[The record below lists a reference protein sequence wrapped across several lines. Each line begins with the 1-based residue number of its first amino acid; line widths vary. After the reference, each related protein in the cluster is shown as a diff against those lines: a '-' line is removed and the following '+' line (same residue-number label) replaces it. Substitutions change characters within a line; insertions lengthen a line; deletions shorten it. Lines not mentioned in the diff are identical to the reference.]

1 MAEESKLVDEVV
13 ESTPEATT
21 ETTESK
27 EEFNPLAFNSD
38 TYGLNEKKKEEKS
51 EEVEESKLVDEVTEE
66 KTEEKTEEEKQEEGW
81 SWDSDTEETKAEK
94 EEDYD
99 WDGAGETKEE
109 APTTEE
115 ALTWA
120 KVGKELGIEINS
132 RDEFINTLNSYTE
145 KLQQQTQQQQA
156 PVNNQVAEL
165 RSYLNFSDRDL
176 VAEELKAD
184 GIEDAEI
191 EESLDK
197 LEDSGMMKMKAKSI
211 RRTINN
217 AIDQQT
223 TQAKNKAAQ
232 DEKER
237 KVRTENAK
245 KELKNQ
251 IKNMNE
257 FMGGKVTKK
266 QKEEVYRYATGDMMK
281 EIYANHANV
290 ADVAMFMLYRKQIEK
305 ILRSQGLEDGKA
317 AIMDS
322 IVSPN
327 LNSGKGKSN
336 FKVKSGAFD
345 PKAFM
350 SE

>member
-1 MAEESKLVDEVV
+1 MAEESKLVEEVV
-13 ESTPEATT
+13 ETTEAT
-21 ETTESK
+21 EKK
-27 EEFNPLAFNSD
+27 EDFNPLAFAGDD
-38 TYGLNEKKKEEKS
+38 TYGTKEDIEEEKKEEKQ
-51 EEVEESKLVDEVTEE
+51 EVEAKEEQTEEQEQEDGWSWDSKTEDKTEKEEEYNWDGVEE
-66 KTEEKTEEEKQEEGW
+66 KTEE
-81 SWDSDTEETKAEK
+81 
-94 EEDYD
+94 
-99 WDGAGETKEE
+99 
-109 APTTEE
+109 APTAQE
-115 ALTWA
+115 ALNWA
-120 KVGKELGIEINS
+120 KVGEELGIEIKS
-132 RDEFINTLNSYTE
+132 KDEFVQALNS
-145 KLQQQTQQQQA
+145 LQQQAQKQQA
-156 PVNNQVAEL
+156 PVSQQVAEL
-165 RSYLNFSDRDL
+165 NSYLNFSDRDL

-184 GIEDAEI
+184 GIEDSEI

-211 RRTINN
+211 RRVINN

-223 TQAKNKAAQ
+223 AQAQQQQQQSVAQ
-232 DEKER
+232 GK
-237 KVRTENAK
+237 KQAENAR
-245 KELKNQ
+245 KELKSQ
-251 IKNMNE
+251 IKNMSE

-281 EIYANHANV
+281 EIYADHANV

>member
-1 MAEESKLVDEVV
+1 MSEESKLVEEVV
-13 ESTPEATT
+13 DNTT
-21 ETTESK
+21 ETKESNDK
-27 EEFNPLAFNSD
+27 FNPLAFNSD
-38 TYGLNEKKKEEKS
+38 QPYNA
-51 EEVEESKLVDEVTEE
+51 
-66 KTEEKTEEEKQEEGW
+66 EEEKETEETEEAESTEAAESKEETTEETEEEGW
-81 SWDSDTEETKAEK
+81 SWDS
-94 EEDYD
+94 
-99 WDGAGETKEE
+99 TKEE
-109 APTTEE
+109 AKEKGEEEYDWEGTSAEKTEE
-115 ALTWA
+115 APTAEEALNWSR
-120 KVGKELGIEINS
+120 VGKELGIEITS
-132 RDEFINTLNSYTE
+132 KDEFVNAINS
-145 KLQQQTQQQQA
+145 LQQQAQQQQA
-156 PVNNQVAEL
+156 PVNDQVTEL

-184 GIEDAEI
+184 GIEDSEI

-211 RRTINN
+211 RRVINN

-223 TQAKNKAAQ
+223 AQAKNKAAQ
-232 DEKER
+232 ENQKRKEQA
-237 KVRTENAK
+237 ENAK

-327 LNSGKGKSN
+327 LNSGKSKSN
-336 FKVKSGAFD
+336 FKVKSSKFD

>member
-1 MAEESKLVDEVV
+1 MSEESKLVDEVV
-13 ESTPEATT
+13 ESTPT

-27 EEFNPLAFNSD
+27 DGFNPLAFAGDEIYNP
-38 TYGLNEKKKEEKS
+38 KEETKT
-51 EEVEESKLVDEVTEE
+51 ETVEETTEA
-66 KTEEKTEEEKQEEGW
+66 KTE
-81 SWDSDTEETKAEK
+81 TEETEDEDGFSWDKVELDSEETAKE

-99 WDGAGETKEE
+99 WEGTADKKVEE
-109 APTTEE
+109 KPAQDD
-115 ALTWA
+115 LDWNRF
-120 KVGKELGIEINS
+120 GKELGIESASKEDIINA
-132 RDEFINTLNSYTE
+132 INTL
-145 KLQQQTQQQQA
+145 QQKAQQPQA
-156 PVNNQVAEL
+156 PVSNQVNEL
-165 RSYLNFSDRDL
+165 KSYLNYSDRDL

-184 GIEDAEI
+184 GIEDSEI

-211 RRTINN
+211 RRVINN

-223 TQAKNKAAQ
+223 AAAQ
-232 DEKER
+232 QQAQQTTAQR
-237 KVRTENAK
+237 KQAAEQAK
-245 KELKNQ
+245 KELRNQ

-266 QKEEVYRYATGDMMK
+266 QKEEVYRYATGDLMK
-281 EIYANHANV
+281 DIYANHANV

-317 AIMDS
+317 AIMNS

-327 LNSGKGKSN
+327 LNTGKSKSN
-336 FKVKSGAFD
+336 FKVKSSKFD

-350 SE
+350 TE

>member
-13 ESTPEATT
+13 ESA
-21 ETTESK
+21 ESK
-27 EEFNPLAFNSD
+27 EVKSEFNPLAFNAD
-38 TYGLNEKKKEEKS
+38 ENTYGETEEKVEETTEEVKEEVKEEAT
-51 EEVEESKLVDEVTEE
+51 EEVEVKEEEKEQEDGWAWDSVETEGETKEEDDYNWEGAEE
-66 KTEEKTEEEKQEEGW
+66 KTEE
-81 SWDSDTEETKAEK
+81 
-94 EEDYD
+94 
-99 WDGAGETKEE
+99 
-109 APTTEE
+109 APTQEE

-132 RDEFINTLNSYTE
+132 KEEFMNTLNSYAQQ
-145 KLQQQTQQQQA
+145 LQGQQSSGDGQA
-156 PVNNQVAEL
+156 AEL
-165 RSYLNFSDRDL
+165 RSYLKYNDRDL

-184 GIEDAEI
+184 GIEASEI

-197 LEDSGMMKMKAKSI
+197 LEDSGMLKMKAKSI

-223 TQAKNKAAQ
+223 DAAKNKAAQ
-232 DEKER
+232 EDAQRKKTAEQAKEQ
-237 KVRTENAK
+237 
-245 KELKNQ
+245 LKNE
-251 IKNMNE
+251 IKNMSE

-266 QKEEVYRYATGDMMK
+266 QKEEVYRYATNNMMK
-281 EIYANHANV
+281 DIYGSHANV

-327 LNSGKGKSN
+327 LNNGKGKSN
-336 FKVKSGAFD
+336 FKVKTGKFD

>member
-1 MAEESKLVDEVV
+1 MAEESKLVEEVI
-13 ESTPEATT
+13 
-21 ETTESK
+21 ETTEATEKK
-27 EEFNPLAFNSD
+27 EEFNPLAFSGDD
-38 TYGLNEKKKEEKS
+38 TYTVKEEEEATEEAEVKEEKA
-51 EEVEESKLVDEVTEE
+51 
-66 KTEEKTEEEKQEEGW
+66 EEEAQEDGW
-81 SWDSDTEETKAEK
+81 SWNSKNEAEETAK
-94 EEDYD
+94 EEEYNWEGD
-99 WDGAGETKEE
+99 ESSTEE

-115 ALTWA
+115 SLNWS
-120 KVGKELGIEINS
+120 KVGQELGIEIKS
-132 RDEFINTLNSYTE
+132 KDEFVQALNS
-145 KLQQQTQQQQA
+145 LQQQAQQKQA
-156 PVNNQVAEL
+156 PVNDQATEL

-176 VAEELKAD
+176 VSEELKAD
-184 GIEDAEI
+184 GIEDSEI

-211 RRTINN
+211 RRVINN

-223 TQAKNKAAQ
+223 TQAKQQEQQSKQ
-232 DEKER
+232 EKIQQAES
-237 KVRTENAK
+237 AK
-245 KELKNQ
+245 KQLKDQ
-251 IKNMNE
+251 IKNMGE

-281 EIYANHANV
+281 EIYADHANV

-336 FKVKSGAFD
+336 FKVKSGSFD

-350 SE
+350 NE

>member
-1 MAEESKLVDEVV
+1 MAEESKLVEEVV
-13 ESTPEATT
+13 ETTEAT
-21 ETTESK
+21 EKK
-27 EEFNPLAFNSD
+27 ENFNPLAFAGD
-38 TYGLNEKKKEEKS
+38 ETYGTKEEIEEEKKEEEK
-51 EEVEESKLVDEVTEE
+51 EEVEAKEE
-66 KTEEKTEEEKQEEGW
+66 KTEEQEQEDGW
-81 SWDSDTEETKAEK
+81 SWDSKTEEETEK
-94 EEDYD
+94 EEEYN
-99 WDGAGETKEE
+99 WDGVEE
-109 APTTEE
+109 KTEDTPSAQE
-115 ALTWA
+115 ALNWA
-120 KVGKELGIEINS
+120 KVGEELGIEIKS
-132 RDEFINTLNSYTE
+132 KDEFVQALNS
-145 KLQQQTQQQQA
+145 LQQQAQQQQA
-156 PVNNQVAEL
+156 PVNSQVAEL
-165 RSYLNFSDRDL
+165 KSYLNFSDRDL

-184 GIEDAEI
+184 GIEDSEI

-211 RRTINN
+211 RRVINN

-223 TQAKNKAAQ
+223 AQAQQQQQQSVAQ
-232 DEKER
+232 R
-237 KVRTENAK
+237 KQQAENAR

-251 IKNMNE
+251 IKGMNE

-281 EIYANHANV
+281 EIYADHANV

>member
-1 MAEESKLVDEVV
+1 MAEESKLVEEVV
-13 ESTPEATT
+13 
-21 ETTESK
+21 ETTESTQK
-27 EEFNPLAFNSD
+27 KDEFNPLAFAGDEN
-38 TYGLNEKKKEEKS
+38 YKEEKQEEEVEKTEGEAEQAKEKVEAKEEKS
-51 EEVEESKLVDEVTEE
+51 DSDE
-66 KTEEKTEEEKQEEGW
+66 KEEGW
-81 SWDSDTEETKAEK
+81 SWDSNEEEGEK
-94 EEDYD
+94 EEEYD
-99 WDGAGETKEE
+99 WEGSGSEKTEE
-109 APTTEE
+109 APTAQES
-115 ALTWA
+115 LDWA
-120 KVGKELGIEINS
+120 KVGAELGVEITS
-132 RDEFINTLNSYTE
+132 KDEFVKAINA
-145 KLQQQTQQQQA
+145 LQQQAQQQQA
-156 PVNNQVAEL
+156 PVSSQVAEL
-165 RSYLNFSDRDL
+165 KSYLNFSDRDL

-211 RRTINN
+211 RRVINN

-223 TQAKNKAAQ
+223 AQANQQAEQ
-232 DEKER
+232 EKEQR
-237 KVRTENAK
+237 KKQAENAK

-266 QKEEVYRYATGDMMK
+266 QKEEAYRYATGDMHK

-336 FKVKSGAFD
+336 FKVKSGGFD

>member
-1 MAEESKLVDEVV
+1 MSEESKLVDEVV
-13 ESTPEATT
+13 ETTAESTKETT
-21 ETTESK
+21 ETTESGDK
-27 EEFNPLAFNSD
+27 FNPLAFAGD
-38 TYGLNEKKKEEKS
+38 DGYKAEEKKEK
-51 EEVEESKLVDEVTEE
+51 EEVEEEYNWEGTE
-66 KTEEKTEEEKQEEGW
+66 
-81 SWDSDTEETKAEK
+81 
-94 EEDYD
+94 
-99 WDGAGETKEE
+99 ETKEE
-109 APTTEE
+109 APTKEE
-115 ALTWA
+115 ELNWA
-120 KVGKELGIEINS
+120 RVGKELGIEIAS
-132 RDEFINTLNSYTE
+132 KDEFVNAVNTLQ
-145 KLQQQTQQQQA
+145 KQAQQA
-156 PVNNQVAEL
+156 QQKTAPAVNDQVAEL

-184 GIEDAEI
+184 GIEDSEI
-191 EESLDK
+191 EDSLDK

-211 RRTINN
+211 RRVINN

-223 TQAKNKAAQ
+223 AQAKQQAQ
-232 DEKER
+232 QLEQQKKKQAED
-237 KVRTENAK
+237 AK

-266 QKEEVYRYATGDMMK
+266 QKEEVYRYATGAMHKD
-281 EIYANHANV
+281 IYSTHANV

-327 LNSGKGKSN
+327 LNTGKSKSN
-336 FKVKSGAFD
+336 FKVKSSKFD

-350 SE
+350 TE

>member
-1 MAEESKLVDEVV
+1 MAEESKLVEEVV
-13 ESTPEATT
+13 ETTEAT
-21 ETTESK
+21 EKK
-27 EEFNPLAFNSD
+27 EDFNPLAFAGDD
-38 TYGLNEKKKEEKS
+38 TYGTKEDIEEEKKEEKQ
-51 EEVEESKLVDEVTEE
+51 EVEAKEEQTEE
-66 KTEEKTEEEKQEEGW
+66 QEQEDGW
-81 SWDSDTEETKAEK
+81 SWDSKTEEETEK
-94 EEDYD
+94 EEDYN
-99 WDGAGETKEE
+99 WDGVDEKTEE
-109 APTTEE
+109 APTAQET
-115 ALTWA
+115 LNWA
-120 KVGKELGIEINS
+120 KVGEELGIEIKS
-132 RDEFINTLNSYTE
+132 KDEFVQALNS
-145 KLQQQTQQQQA
+145 LQQQAQKQQA
-156 PVNNQVAEL
+156 PVSQQVAEL
-165 RSYLNFSDRDL
+165 NSYLNFSDRDL

-184 GIEDAEI
+184 GIEDSEI

-211 RRTINN
+211 RRVINN

-223 TQAKNKAAQ
+223 AQAQQQQQQSVAQ
-232 DEKER
+232 GKKQAESAR
-237 KVRTENAK
+237 
-245 KELKNQ
+245 KELKSQ
-251 IKNMNE
+251 IKNMSE

-281 EIYANHANV
+281 EIYADHANV

-336 FKVKSGAFD
+336 FKVKSGSFD